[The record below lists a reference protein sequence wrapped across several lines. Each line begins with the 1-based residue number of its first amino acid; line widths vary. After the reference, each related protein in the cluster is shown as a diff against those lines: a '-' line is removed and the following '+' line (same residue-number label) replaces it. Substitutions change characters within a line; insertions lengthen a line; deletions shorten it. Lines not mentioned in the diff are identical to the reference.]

1 MAKILIVED
10 EKQMADF
17 ITLELKHE
25 GYEVDICYD
34 GEQGYENA
42 INKNYDIILLDIM
55 LPKINGMEVC
65 RRLRM
70 KRDTPI
76 IMLTAKEDI
85 TDKVNGLDI
94 GADDYLTKPFEIEE
108 LLARMRVIL
117 RRKSQAINQSK
128 IIQVAD
134 LKLDLEKKQVTR
146 NDKNIE
152 LTKNMNELVSKL
164 LYITK
169 ADTGD
174 INLKKT
180 KVNVQELINEI
191 IEETKL
197 IETDKNICS
206 SSNEI
211 CYIEA
216 DISNVK
222 ELIRIFTD
230 NAIKYT
236 SRNGKIDIFSKKENG
251 KIHINIKDNG
261 IGISKEE
268 QKSIFDRFYRVDK
281 SRNKE
286 TGGMG
291 LGLAIAKTI
300 ANVNGAEIKL
310 ESELGKGSIFVIIF
324 NEYME
329 KK

>member
-10 EKQMADF
+10 ERQMADF

-65 RRLRM
+65 RRLRI
-70 KRDTPI
+70 KKETPI
-76 IMLTAKEDI
+76 IMLTAKGDI

-146 NDKNIE
+146 NDKNID
-152 LTKNMNELVSKL
+152 LTKKEYELLEYLMKNNGIVISREKIIEAVWNYDFVGDTKIVDVFIRYLRSKIDDG
-164 LYITK
+164 Y
-169 ADTGD
+169 D
-174 INLKKT
+174 KK
-180 KVNVQELINEI
+180 LIN
-191 IEETKL
+191 TVRGFG
-197 IETDKNICS
+197 
-206 SSNEI
+206 
-211 CYIEA
+211 Y
-216 DISNVK
+216 
-222 ELIRIFTD
+222 
-230 NAIKYT
+230 
-236 SRNGKIDIFSKKENG
+236 
-251 KIHINIKDNG
+251 
-261 IGISKEE
+261 
-268 QKSIFDRFYRVDK
+268 
-281 SRNKE
+281 
-286 TGGMG
+286 
-291 LGLAIAKTI
+291 
-300 ANVNGAEIKL
+300 
-310 ESELGKGSIFVIIF
+310 VIQ
-324 NEYME
+324 E
-329 KK
+329 

>member
-94 GADDYLTKPFEIEE
+94 GADDYLTKPFEIEK

-152 LTKNMNELVSKL
+152 LTKKEYELLEYLMKNNGIVISREKIIEAVWNYDFVGDTKIVDVFIRYLRSKIDDG
-164 LYITK
+164 Y
-169 ADTGD
+169 D
-174 INLKKT
+174 KK
-180 KVNVQELINEI
+180 LIN
-191 IEETKL
+191 TVRGFG
-197 IETDKNICS
+197 
-206 SSNEI
+206 
-211 CYIEA
+211 Y
-216 DISNVK
+216 
-222 ELIRIFTD
+222 
-230 NAIKYT
+230 
-236 SRNGKIDIFSKKENG
+236 
-251 KIHINIKDNG
+251 
-261 IGISKEE
+261 
-268 QKSIFDRFYRVDK
+268 
-281 SRNKE
+281 
-286 TGGMG
+286 
-291 LGLAIAKTI
+291 
-300 ANVNGAEIKL
+300 
-310 ESELGKGSIFVIIF
+310 VIQ
-324 NEYME
+324 E
-329 KK
+329 